1 MVGGHGQANPSGVR
15 MLRNLTSHSTFQQLD
30 LPGTALT
37 QVRHMADRIN
47 ELFVPGLE
55 ASED

>member
-1 MVGGHGQANPSGVR
+1 